1 MKKYYFSDGYVHKCE
16 NLSGSGIA
24 NLETFH
30 GSLTEVMLSGLG
42 CVKCEEGI
50 LPVHELNSTKFVMDR
65 RAKNDG
71 ERTGIKKA
79 ADADQAH

>member
-16 NLSGSGIA
+16 NLSGKLIA

-30 GSLTEVMLSGLG
+30 GSLTEVMLSGIG

-50 LPVHELNSTKFVMDR
+50 LPVNELSNTKFVMNR
-65 RAKNDG
+65 RSKEDK
-71 ERTGIKKA
+71 E
-79 ADADQAH
+79 